1 MRTGLMLKPR
11 DDLKTPA
18 LVWVGGCTVGE
29 AAGSEVSAAILAAV
43 TTGLLIGPLLG
54 WYGVAGLVDGA
65 ILGLCQWAALRRLG
79 DPPRFLGFA
88 LVTMAATAFAFSIL
102 HAAGAAWGED
112 IPRLGLS
119 VGVYAATG
127 ALVAAAQA
135 ITLAKRGVRPLRWI
149 LAATLGWAAAGL
161 LVGLTARMIGADVGV
176 AALSGAAAG
185 IAAGLFLGLCT
196 LVALKDY
203 RGA

>member
-1 MRTGLMLKPR
+1 MLKPR

-29 AAGSEVSAAILAAV
+29 AAGAEASSAMLALAAA
-43 TTGLLIGPLLG
+43 GLVMGPLLA
-54 WYGVAGLVDGA
+54 WYGIAGLVDGA

-88 LVTMAATAFAFSIL
+88 LVTMAATAFAFAIL
-102 HAAGAAWGED
+102 HAAEAAWGDE
-112 IPRLGLS
+112 IPRLALS

-135 ITLAKRGVRPLRWI
+135 ITLAKRGVQPLRWI
-149 LAATLGWAAAGL
+149 LAATLGWAVAGL
-161 LVGLTARMIGADVGV
+161 LVGLTARMVGADVGA

-203 RGA
+203 RSA